1 MSAGADVSGRELV
14 SFDPATLSEVGRVA
28 VTAPEELSE
37 IVAEARMA
45 QQAFAREPLASRR
58 RLLERV
64 AHALVDD
71 ADAIA
76 ETIVA
81 ESGKPLAEAYAHDLV
96 VGADACRWH
105 AANAERVLGEEQLAF
120 PQLVFRQKRGWLR
133 YEPLGVVALVT
144 PWNFPLAIPLRQAAA
159 AVAAGNGAVLKPSE
173 LTPLSGAWVEELF
186 RRAGAPPGSLPATR
200 GWPARGP
207 CAAPA

>member
-45 QQAFAREPLASRR
+45 QQTFAREPLATRR

-81 ESGKPLAEAYAHDLV
+81 ESGKPPAEAY
-96 VGADACRWH
+96 R
-105 AANAERVLGEEQLAF
+105 AAS
-120 PQLVFRQKRGWLR
+120 
-133 YEPLGVVALVT
+133 VALGFALVRG
-144 PWNFPLAIPLRQAAA
+144 FPAESWGRAACFSK
-159 AVAAGNGAVLKPSE
+159 VSFQ
-173 LTPLSGAWVEELF
+173 T
-186 RRAGAPPGSLPATR
+186 
-200 GWPARGP
+200 
-207 CAAPA
+207 